1 MNFYGSSSSARL
13 VLVEQSGAKH
23 DIPQPSTGHAMVK
36 AQQVMH
42 RPGSHLREVKVVSQH
57 DAIARWRASDVG
69 WRRVA

>member
-1 MNFYGSSSSARL
+1 MNFYGSSSTARL

-36 AQQVMH
+36 AHQVMH
-42 RPGSHLREVKVVSQH
+42 RPGHLREVKVVNQH
-57 DAIARWRASDVG
+57 EAIARWRVSDLG